1 MQSLAE
7 TAHITRITIPFLD
20 IDTAVFLIA
29 TPDGRILFDTV
40 TYPTDIDEYILPAGS
55 ARRRI

>member
-20 IDTAVFLIA
+20 IDT
-29 TPDGRILFDTV
+29 PGGRILLDTA